1 MARLVDMPQTKK
13 PIMVQKRPMRMMGFL
28 PNLSDALPHATA
40 VALWDKEKTDPVMP
54 AHLATSVLSTPKL
67 AIISGKYG
75 NTDVRAIGSAN
86 LATASLGVSL
96 GYVPC
101 LLTLWSSFCRPCRH
115 V

>member
-1 MARLVDMPQTKK
+1 MGRLVDMPQTKK
-13 PIMVQKRPMRMMGFL
+13 PTMVQKRPMRMIGFL

-40 VALWDKEKTDPVMP
+40 VALCDKEKTEPVMP

-86 LATASLGVSL
+86 LATAAQSVSL
-96 GYVPC
+96 ACVTC
-101 LLTLWSSFCRPCRH
+101 LLAMW
-115 V
+115 